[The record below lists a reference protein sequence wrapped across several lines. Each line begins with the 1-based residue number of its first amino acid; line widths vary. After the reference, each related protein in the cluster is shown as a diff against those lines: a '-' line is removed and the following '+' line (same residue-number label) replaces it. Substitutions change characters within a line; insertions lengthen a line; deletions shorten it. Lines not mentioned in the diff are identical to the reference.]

1 MERTAIIKDNVLVT
15 IMTILVIV
23 MHNMLA
29 KIVKLLIIA
38 IGKTALIMEN
48 VVHSTTPMNVL
59 VIPDLLAKTVSMI
72 TVSIKHVLIMAG
84 VKTDKAPTHVNAT
97 LVTWGKI
104 ANVLTVI
111 QINVEMLQRV

>member
-38 IGKTALIMEN
+38 IGKTASIMEN

-59 VIPDLLAKTVSMI
+59 VILDLLAKTVSMI

-84 VKTDKAPTHVNAT
+84 VETDKAPTHVNAT
-97 LVTWGKI
+97 LVTPDTI
-104 ANVLTVI
+104 VNTLTVI
-111 QINVEMLQRV
+111 HTNVKTMPRV